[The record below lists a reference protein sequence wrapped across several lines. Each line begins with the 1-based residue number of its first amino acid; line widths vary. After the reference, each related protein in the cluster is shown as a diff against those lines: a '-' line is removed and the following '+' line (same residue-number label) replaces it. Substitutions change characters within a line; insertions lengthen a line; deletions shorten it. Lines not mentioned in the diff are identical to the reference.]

1 MADEGLRPAT
11 ELVEARTC
19 GTSKDDFYV
28 LSFLLHCLIV
38 LVSLPEFRG
47 NFSLLRLHQVE
58 QS

>member
-38 LVSLPEFRG
+38 LVSLPEFRR
-47 NFSLLRLHQVE
+47 NLFVVAIAS
-58 QS
+58 S